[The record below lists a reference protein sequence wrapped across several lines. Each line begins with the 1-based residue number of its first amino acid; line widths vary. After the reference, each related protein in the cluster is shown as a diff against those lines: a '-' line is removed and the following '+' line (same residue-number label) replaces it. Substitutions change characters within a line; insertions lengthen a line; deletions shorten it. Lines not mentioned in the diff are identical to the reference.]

1 MVSGTTR
8 IYGIIGNP
16 VKHTLS
22 PLMHNTAFKAMGLNC
37 IYIPFQVK
45 KTELNAAIEGIRA
58 LNIYGLNVTMPH
70 KLTIIP
76 IIDRLDP
83 LAKRIGAVNTVVND
97 EGTLTG
103 YNTDAAGF
111 IKALLENGVDPRDKK
126 IVVFGAGGVSR
137 AICFALAE
145 QECEISIVNRTIDR
159 ARELA
164 NLVSIVSSQKVK
176 SFSMLE
182 GTLCKPLGEADIVVN
197 ATSMGMG
204 ENIGKSVVNAGLLHS
219 SIFVFDTI
227 YHPIETQLLRDAK
240 KIGAQVIGGLDM
252 LLWQGAIAFKKWTG
266 LDAPF
271 ELMKNE
277 LTRVLKRYED

>member
-1 MVSGTTR
+1 MVSGTTK
-8 IYGIIGNP
+8 IYGIIGDP
-16 VKHTLS
+16 VTHTLS
-22 PLMHNTAFKAMGLNC
+22 PLMQNAAFKAMGLNC
-37 IYIPFQVK
+37 IYIPFKVK
-45 KTELNAAIEGIRA
+45 NTELNVAIEGIRA
-58 LNIYGLNVTMPH
+58 LNIHGLNVTMPH
-70 KLTIIP
+70 KLKIIP

-83 LAKRIGAVNTVVND
+83 LAKKIGAVNTVVNE

-111 IKALLENGVDPRDKK
+111 SKALFENGVDPQGKK

-145 QECEISIVNRTIDR
+145 QECEINIVNRTIDR

-164 NLVSIVSSQKVK
+164 SLVSIVSSQKVK
-176 SFSMLE
+176 SFSMFGRDLYE
-182 GTLCKPLGEADIVVN
+182 SLDEADIVVN

-204 ENIGKSVVNAGLLHS
+204 ETTGKSVVTAGLLHS
-219 SIFVFDTI
+219 SMVVFDTI

-240 KIGAQVIGGLDM
+240 KIGAQVIDGLDM
-252 LLWQGAIAFKKWTG
+252 LLWQGAVAFKKWTG
-266 LDAPF
+266 SDAPF

-277 LTRVLKRYED
+277 LTRALKNYED

>member
-1 MVSGTTR
+1 MVSGTTK
-8 IYGIIGNP
+8 IYGIIGDP
-16 VKHTLS
+16 VTHTLS
-22 PLMHNTAFKAMGLNC
+22 PLMHNAAFREMGINC
-37 IYIPFQVK
+37 IYIPLKVK
-45 KTELNAAIEGIRA
+45 NTELNAAIEGIRA
-58 LNIYGLNVTMPH
+58 LNIHGLNVTMPH
-70 KLTIIP
+70 KLTIVP

-83 LAKRIGAVNTVVND
+83 LAKKIGAVNTVVND
-97 EGTLTG
+97 EGILTG

-111 IKALLENGVDPRDKK
+111 IKALLENGVDPRGKK

-145 QECEISIVNRTIDR
+145 LECEISITNRTVDR
-159 ARELA
+159 ARKLA
-164 NLVSIVSSQKVK
+164 NLVSNVSSKK
-176 SFSMLE
+176 IESFSMFE
-182 GTLCKPLGEADIVVN
+182 GTLYKPLSNADIVVN

-204 ENIGKSVVNAGLLHS
+204 EYIGRSIVTAGLLHS
-219 SIFVFDTI
+219 SMVVFDTI

-252 LLWQGAIAFKKWTG
+252 LLWQGAIAFEKWTG

-277 LTRVLKRYED
+277 LTRELKRYED